1 MEIGYFCGM
10 FNNGCGKNQMKI
22 AHESKIRL
30 WEAVANG
37 TFEIII
43 QHMVKEYQEIF
54 SDLFAF
60 IILDFDMDNYYV
72 AFRISG
78 GFDVNQNNWFP

>member
-1 MEIGYFCGM
+1 
-10 FNNGCGKNQMKI
+10 
-22 AHESKIRL
+22 
-30 WEAVANG
+30 
-37 TFEIII
+37 
-43 QHMVKEYQEIF
+43 MVKEYQEIF